1 MGGGGPD
8 EGPHM
13 SIAQILIP
21 LHFDLF
27 AGCFSHFTNI
37 VLQQFIPSAFT
48 EGLLT
53 LGSSELNMEKQ
64 SFLFLSLRRAQA
76 HRLKGW
82 RRWIWGKAVSSEKC
96 SLGAGAKGCG
106 SPK

>member
-13 SIAQILIP
+13 SITQILIP

-27 AGCFSHFTNI
+27 ARCFSHFTN
-37 VLQQFIPSAFT
+37 VVCKFIPSAFT

-64 SFLFLSLRRAQA
+64 RFLFLSL
-76 HRLKGW
+76 
-82 RRWIWGKAVSSEKC
+82 
-96 SLGAGAKGCG
+96 
-106 SPK
+106 